1 MSGIDVSNLNGR
13 KLEGTV
19 VSNKSDKTIIVRV
32 ETLVQH
38 PLVKKYVR
46 SHKKFSAHDPANE
59 CNIGDKV
66 EIVEFRPMS
75 KTKRWHLV
83 SIVEKAV

>member
-1 MSGIDVSNLNGR
+1 MSAAIENKKGNTLV
-13 KLEGTV
+13 GTV
-19 VSNKSDKTIIVRV
+19 VSNKSDKTIIVSV
-32 ETLVQH
+32 ESLIKH
-38 PLVKKYVR
+38 PLVKKYIR
-46 SHKKFSAHDPANE
+46 RHKKSSAHDPANE

-75 KTKRWHLV
+75 RTKRWHLV